1 MAAIIADMIVVL
13 DDSYFDIFLKVCMAL
28 QISSIM

>member
-13 DDSYFDIFLKVCMAL
+13 DDSFFKVCMAL